1 MTTKFKVGD
10 VVRLTDVDSLH
21 LGSLYSNGE
30 VGVVHENTKFVTAGA
45 GFTAA
50 AMMFRTQTLVLISDD
65 GAEVC
70 DGA

>member
-1 MTTKFKVGD
+1 MTTRFKVGD

-30 VGVVHENTKFVTAGA
+30 VGVVHENTKLGTVGTR
-45 GFTAA
+45 FTAA
-50 AMMFRTQTLVLISDD
+50 AMMFRTQKLILINDD

-70 DGA
+70 DG